1 VPDDRFIHRKAG
13 HSEKV
18 NLLTDLEHRVW
29 VQMILSADD
38 FGVLRASAVTLQADN
53 DHLANRPATKVQR
66 CIDAVIKR
74 GLFNDFTHQGRR
86 YAFQKDW
93 QFWQKVSYPRAT
105 NNPKPPA
112 DGLAICDEPT
122 QKLFGMHPG
131 GGGKK
136 RKEDSEKVPGKF
148 PEDSPPM
155 RAGAPAKRLTA
166 NGDRLTASSEE
177 EKETSPFDVWFQWA
191 WEHYPEARR
200 SRGLIVQQAFV
211 EQLMR
216 YKGGVGAGW
225 LLFQTNLMLNV
236 TSHEWLVKGMAPS
249 MTKYLTEGRWMNAL
263 PAEAPASERL
273 SKSSAVTFGGAAEFL
288 AEDKRGA

>member
-74 GLFNDFTHQGRR
+74 GLFDVFEHQKRR
-86 YAFQKDW
+86 YVFQKDW

-136 RKEDSEKVPGKF
+136 RKEDSEKVPGTF

-166 NGDRLTASSEE
+166 NGERLMASSEE
-177 EKETSPFDVWFQWA
+177 EENDTPFDRWFLWV
-191 WEHYPEARR
+191 WEHYPEERR
-200 SRGLIVQQAFV
+200 TRGVIAQQAFV
-211 EQLMR
+211 DQLKR
-216 YKGGVGAGW
+216 YEGGVMAAW
-225 LLFQTNLMLNV
+225 LLFQTNLTLNID
-236 TSHEWLVKGMAPS
+236 SHEWRFKGMAPS
-249 MTKYLTEGRWMNAL
+249 LTKYLTDGKWMNVL
-263 PAEAPASERL
+263 PAEPPAAERL
-273 SKSSAVTFGGAAEFL
+273 TKSTSITAQAMADALRDVS
-288 AEDKRGA
+288 